1 MAHNVA
7 LIILPVQEV
16 ERPPAGPAIL
26 KSIALQQGHQCRVFD
41 FNLWLYE
48 RVNAETFWRYD
59 MFFKTDALTEQ
70 DVQTEKEISALFE
83 KFLRD
88 LILPENFDI
97 IGASVFSNY
106 STRSTLVF
114 FRTLKRL
121 PWKGITVV
129 GGSGLTT
136 PYDTESFIDD
146 RGRQQVKTT
155 SMFGEYLRNLG
166 LVDHFIMGD
175 AEDSWKE
182 FLADNYDFPGI
193 DNRDYVQI
201 RNLDEHPFPNYEDN
215 PPTIYYPTGG
225 IGVYVN
231 TSRGCFR
238 KCTFCDVPWRWP
250 KFAYRDGVK
259 VADEMYMMYK
269 KWGVKLFQI
278 SDSTMNGNIRQWDRM
293 NRRLLEHRAADPE
306 FTGLKILGLGV
317 IRRKKDMSEESWR
330 LMGEVGRFTFFCGVE
345 SYSERVREHMR
356 KGISNDDIDFHLAM
370 SAKYGHTNMILMFV
384 GYPTETLEDHQKN
397 IEFLYKYR
405 KYMLSG
411 TIWMVRWGFTGSLDI
426 GSPLA
431 EATTDLRI
439 VQQDPDLNLSHLVD
453 SDRNWVYGRNWIN
466 LDNPTLTLEER
477 MRRRLE
483 IHEISCKLGYI
494 QPKVKEELTIIKK
507 ILSEFKG
514 QSQRTRRTIPII
526 GWHEKD
532 H

>member
-1 MAHNVA
+1 MAHNIA

-26 KSIALQQGHQCRVFD
+26 KSIAVSHGHQCRVYD
-41 FNLWLYE
+41 LNLWLY
-48 RVNAETFWRYD
+48 RRLDSETFWRFD
-59 MFFKTDALTEQ
+59 MWFKTDAIVEQ
-70 DVQTEKEISALFE
+70 TDSTRDEIAGLFQTFIGELLE
-83 KFLRD
+83 D
-88 LILPENFDI
+88 GHYDI

-106 STRSTLVF
+106 STRSALLFFETLQKTSFQGQRV
-114 FRTLKRL
+114 
-121 PWKGITVV
+121 I

-136 PYDTESFIDD
+136 PYDTSSFIDSS
-146 RGRQQVKTT
+146 GRQQVKTT
-155 SMFGEYLRNLG
+155 TYFADHMLG
-166 LVDHFIMGD
+166 LKLVDHYIMGD
-175 AEDSWKE
+175 AEESWTAY
-182 FLADNYDFPGI
+182 LHDQHDWPGI
-193 DNRDYVQI
+193 NNHDHQQVK
-201 RNLDEHPFPNYEDN
+201 NLDAYPWPDYSDN
-215 PPTIYYPTGG
+215 PPHIYYPTSG

-250 KFAYRDGVK
+250 KFAYRDGEL
-259 VADEMYMMYK
+259 VADEMYHMYQQY
-269 KWGVKLFQI
+269 GVRIFQI
-278 SDSTMNGNIRQWDRM
+278 SDSTMNGNRRQWDRM
-293 NRRLLEHRAADPE
+293 NQRLLEHRSRDPE
-306 FTGLKILGLGV
+306 FTDLKILGLGV
-317 IRRKKDMSEESWR
+317 IRRRRDMPESSWQ
-330 LMGEVGRFTFFCGVE
+330 LMGDVGKFTFFCGIE
-345 SYSERVREHMR
+345 SYSPRVREHMR
-356 KGISNDDIDFHLAM
+356 KGISNEDIDFHLAM

-466 LDNPTLTLEER
+466 LDNPDLTLQER
-477 MRRRLE
+477 MRRRIE
-483 IHEISCKLGYI
+483 IHEIACELGYI
-494 QPKVKEELTIIKK
+494 QPKIKEELTIIKK
-507 ILSEFKG
+507 ILSEFRG
-514 QSQRTRRTIPII
+514 VAPRTRRTIPII
-526 GWHEKD
+526 GWQEKD